1 MTKTRINSVGKH
13 SKSLRSVIPHWIV
26 ELMEL
31 SKDNSLVW
39 SIEWDSETGKRQI
52 IVNKVIE

>member
-26 ELMEL
+26 EQMEL

-52 IVNKVIE
+52 MVNKVIE

>member
-13 SKSLRSVIPHWIV
+13 SKSLRSVIPQWIV
-26 ELMEL
+26 EQMEL

-52 IVNKVIE
+52 MVNKVIE

>member
-26 ELMEL
+26 EIMEL
-31 SKDNSLVW
+31 SKSDSLVW
-39 SIEWDSETGKRQI
+39 SIEWDSETGSQRI
-52 IVNKVIE
+52 MINKVIE